1 MSKPANTELKKQ
13 INSIHSLAKQLCLS
27 NLANHPFEMF
37 PPQMSNEDFL
47 IRCLKDEIAYREQR
61 AKDRRIKQAQIPA
74 VKDFKS
80 FDTSFQQGISDWQLR
95 QLAALNWIDNYF
107 NVLFI
112 GPPGTGKTHLAL
124 AIGNQALDFG
134 YKVFFSSMDNLIHIL
149 KTQEISRN
157 SSARIKWI
165 KESQLLIID
174 EVGYIPISKSE
185 ANLFFQLIS
194 SLYENTSVVI
204 TSNKGFD
211 GWAELL
217 GDSVLATA
225 LLDRLTHRC
234 QVLSFSGDG
243 WRVAHREEIFDD
255 SLIE

>member
-1 MSKPANTELKKQ
+1 MSKLRNTELKKQ
-13 INSIHSLAKQLCLS
+13 VSSIHSLAKQLGLS

-37 PPQMSNEDFL
+37 PEQMSNEEFM

-61 AKDRRIKQAQIPA
+61 AKDRRVKQAQIPTL
-74 VKDFKS
+74 KTFKS
-80 FDTSFQQGISDWQLR
+80 FDTTFQNGITDWQLR
-95 QLAALNWIDNYF
+95 QLAALNWIDNTF
-107 NVLFI
+107 NVIFI

-124 AIGNQALDFG
+124 AIGNEALDHG
-134 YKVFFSSMDNLIHIL
+134 YKVFFSGMDNLIHIL
-149 KTQEISRN
+149 KTREVSRN
-157 SSARIKWI
+157 SAARVKWI

-174 EVGYIPISKSE
+174 EVGYLPIGRVE

-217 GDSVLATA
+217 GDAVLATA

-234 QVLSFSGDG
+234 QVLSFTGTG

-255 SLIE
+255 SLLT

>member
-1 MSKPANTELKKQ
+1 MKQ
-13 INSIHSLAKQLCLS
+13 IDQIHSLAKQLALS
-27 NLANHPFEMF
+27 NLANHPFELF
-37 PPQMSNEDFL
+37 PEQISNEDFL
-47 IRCLKDEIAYREQR
+47 IRCLKDELAYRDQK
-61 AKDRRIKQAQIPA
+61 AKERRIKQAQIPTY
-74 VKDFKS
+74 KGFET
-80 FDTSFQQGISDWQLR
+80 FDTGFQKGISDWQIR
-95 QLAALNWIDNYF
+95 QLAALNWIDGVF
-107 NVLFI
+107 NVIFI

-124 AIGNQALDFG
+124 AIGNKALDSG
-134 YKVFFSSMDNLIHIL
+134 YKVFFASMDNLVHIL

-157 SSARIKWI
+157 SAARLKWI
-165 KESQLLIID
+165 KECQLLIID
-174 EVGYIPISKSE
+174 EVGYLPVGRVE

-194 SLYENTSVVI
+194 GLYENTSVVI

-243 WRVAHREEIFDD
+243 WRVTHREEIFD
-255 SLIE
+255 EVTP